1 MVWHP
6 LVHEYEWMKMY
17 ELAVAYYKEK
27 GNLLVPDA
35 YKTKDGKLLGSWI
48 RHQKNRNKTGKLSDK
63 ERELLE
69 QIDIAW

>member
-1 MVWHP
+1 MNWLSP
-6 LVHEYEWMKMY
+6 IIK
-17 ELAVAYYKEK
+17 KK